1 VPLKSAKA
9 SRSKEKDKITSDRD
23 LVAGCLEGQESA
35 WSGLLAKYKNLIF
48 SIPVRYG
55 FSREESADIFQ
66 AVCLELIQQL
76 GKVREPEALPKWI
89 IQVTSHKCF
98 HAKRQNQR
106 LVYSDDQETPVPEAS
121 VPPNAEFNLRELE
134 EERILRQAMN
144 QLPSRCQQLVE
155 MLFFEEPK
163 RPYQDVASSLG
174 LATGSIGLMRQKCLE
189 RLRKSLDSLGF

>member
-1 VPLKSAKA
+1 VPVKSARAPKNHA
-9 SRSKEKDKITSDRD
+9 PAKPKSDRE
-23 LVAGCLEGQESA
+23 LVAGCLEGQETA
-35 WSGLLAKYKNLIF
+35 WSELLAKYKNLIF

-76 GKVREPEALPKWI
+76 GKVREPAALPKWI

-106 LVYSDDQETPVPEAS
+106 LVYTEDEETPPPES
-121 VPPNAEFNLRELE
+121 STPAEAEIRLRELE
-134 EERILRQAMN
+134 EEGILHQAMS
-144 QLPSRCQQLVE
+144 QLPARCQQLVE

-163 RPYQDVASSLG
+163 RPYQEVASSLG
-174 LATGSIGLMRQKCLE
+174 LATGSIGLMRQKCLD

>member
-1 VPLKSAKA
+1 MPVKTAKVARSKAEPKLKS
-9 SRSKEKDKITSDRD
+9 DREMV
-23 LVAGCLEGQESA
+23 LACLDGDEVA
-35 WSGLLAKYKNLIF
+35 WSQLLAKYKNLIF

-76 GKVREPEALPKWI
+76 GKVREPDALPKWI

-106 LVYSDDQETPVPEAS
+106 LVYTDDEENPAPETA
-121 VPPNAEFNLRELE
+121 VPPDAEFNLRELE
-134 EERILRQAMN
+134 EERLLREAMN
-144 QLPSRCQQLVE
+144 QLSSRCQQLVD

-163 RPYQDVASSLG
+163 RPYQQVASSLG

>member
-1 VPLKSAKA
+1 MPLKTSNAPSKKA
-9 SRSKEKDKITSDRD
+9 IVEVRSDRE
-23 LVAGCLEGQESA
+23 LVLACLDGQEVA
-35 WSGLLAKYKNLIF
+35 WADLLTKYKNLIF

-76 GKVREPEALPKWI
+76 GKVREPDALPKWI

-106 LVYSDDQETPVPEAS
+106 LVYTDDQEHTASEAA
-121 VPPNAEFNLRELE
+121 VPPDAEFNMRELE
-134 EERILRQAMN
+134 EERMLRDAMN
-144 QLPSRCQQLVE
+144 QLSSRCQKLVE

-163 RPYQDVASSLG
+163 RPYQEVATSLG

-189 RLRKSLDSLGF
+189 RLRNSLVGLGF

>member
-1 VPLKSAKA
+1 M
-9 SRSKEKDKITSDRD
+9 
-23 LVAGCLEGQESA
+23 
-35 WSGLLAKYKNLIF
+35 
-48 SIPVRYG
+48 RYG

-76 GKVREPEALPKWI
+76 GTIREPDALPKWI

-106 LVYSDDQETPVPEAS
+106 LVYTDDEENPAPEAG
-121 VPPNAEFNLRELE
+121 VPPEAESHLRELE
-134 EERILRQAMN
+134 EERLLREAMN

-163 RPYQDVASSLG
+163 RPYQEVASSLG

>member
-1 VPLKSAKA
+1 LPVKTAKA
-9 SRSKEKDKITSDRD
+9 PRNKAELKIKSDRE
-23 LVAGCLEGQESA
+23 LVLACLGGDEAA
-35 WSGLLAKYKNLIF
+35 WSELLAKYKNLIF

-76 GKVREPEALPKWI
+76 GKVREPDALPKWI

-106 LVYSDDQETPVPEAS
+106 LVYTDDEENPVPETA
-121 VPPNAEFNLRELE
+121 VPPDAEFHLRELE
-134 EERILRQAMN
+134 EERLLREAMN
-144 QLPSRCQQLVE
+144 QLSSRCLQLVE
-155 MLFFEEPK
+155 TLFFEEPK
-163 RPYQDVASSLG
+163 RPYQEVASSLG